1 MENTSKRPK
10 GSDFTKLIGRNV
22 KSARIRQGLTQSKLA
37 ERLGLDNLT
46 ISRLETGVQMPS
58 IERLNE
64 IALALQVSVPILM
77 TDPDKTD
84 AFDGLLAAA
93 VKDLPLR
100 EKEFVYAFAV
110 QYAQHWRAGAEGK
123 STKRKRTT

>member
-22 KSARIRQGLTQSKLA
+22 KAARIRLGLTQSKLA

-110 QYAQHWRAGAEGK
+110 QYAQHWRAGAEPK
-123 STKRKRTT
+123 STKRKGTT